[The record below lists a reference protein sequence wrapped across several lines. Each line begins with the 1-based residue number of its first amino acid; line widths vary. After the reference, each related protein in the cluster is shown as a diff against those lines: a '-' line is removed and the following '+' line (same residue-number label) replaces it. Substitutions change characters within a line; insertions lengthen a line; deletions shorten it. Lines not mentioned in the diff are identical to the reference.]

1 MALETVLIKEF
12 TSLGWWLEQL
22 TKLSW
27 QRPDMVTTALNH
39 LLSENRELRWTMI
52 VEAYMDGQIS
62 LGKAA
67 ELLEMHELELRD
79 RFLELGIPLRLGA
92 ANVAEAHAEVQAVRN
107 WFAKPKEGNPA

>member
-12 TSLGWWLEQL
+12 MPLGWLLEKL

-27 QRPDMVTTALNH
+27 HHPDMVTTALGR
-39 LLSENRELRWTMI
+39 LFRYDRDLRWAMI
-52 VEAYMDGQIS
+52 VEAYIDHQIN

-79 RFLELGIPLRLGA
+79 RFLELGIPLRLGPE
-92 ANVAEAHAEVQAVRN
+92 NLAEARAEVEAMRN
-107 WFAKPKEGNPA
+107 WFGSEDA